1 MKKRINGQLI
11 RIAALAIVSTMLL
24 MAAVG
29 YRLFTGQIIDSLR
42 IQSQVIRQMTYREY
56 LPEKLAAAGV
66 NAEQDGLRI
75 TVITIDGVVL
85 YDTEGNAEQMED
97 HSSRPEVKEALL
109 QGEGWDIRQSA
120 TMAKN
125 TFYYAVKTE
134 EGLIL
139 RVARE
144 ADSIIRIFTE
154 GLPVIVIFVLI
165 VFGIC
170 VLFAHMLTAGLMK
183 PVREAAARLEKQEEV
198 ITYEEL
204 QPLVDTIRKQNESLL
219 ASVKIRQDFT
229 ANVSHELKT
238 PLTSIIGYA
247 ELIES
252 GMVEKTEDISH
263 FVTEIH
269 KSSNRLLTLINDIIR
284 LSELDA
290 EEKEEV
296 LERINLYDIVEAC
309 VGMLQI
315 NAERLHVKIS
325 MQGEAAYVYST
336 RQMMEELVY
345 NLCDNAIRYNK
356 EDGRVEV
363 SVWNRSGKVIL
374 TVKDNGIGI
383 PKEHQDR
390 IFERFYRV
398 DKGRSKSTG
407 GTGLGLAI
415 VKHILTK
422 HEAKIEL
429 DSEAGRGTQIK
440 IILTGISGDAV

>member
-1 MKKRINGQLI
+1 MRKKINLQLI
-11 RIAALAIVSTMLL
+11 LIAALAIMATLL
-24 MAAVG
+24 LLAAGG
-29 YRLFTGQIIDSLR
+29 YRLLTGQVIDGLR
-42 IQSQVIRQMTYREY
+42 TQAQVIRQLAADGRLTE
-56 LPEKLAAAGV
+56 ELAAAGLNIERDEIRV
-66 NAEQDGLRI
+66 
-75 TVITIDGVVL
+75 TVISAAGAVL
-85 YDTEGNAEQMED
+85 YDSEGSAERMAD
-97 HSSRPEVKEALL
+97 HSGRPEVEAALL
-109 QGEGWDIRQSA
+109 RGEGWDIRKSA
-120 TMAKN
+120 TLDKN
-125 TFYYAVKTE
+125 TFYYAIKTE
-134 EGLIL
+134 EGLLL

-144 ADSIIRIFTE
+144 ADSIFKIFTDV
-154 GLPVIVIFVLI
+154 LPAILFFAVA
-165 VFGIC
+165 VFAIC
-170 VLFAHMLTAGLMK
+170 VMLAHILTASLMK
-183 PVREAAARLEKQEEV
+183 PVREAATRLEKQEEV
-198 ITYEEL
+198 TTYEEL

-238 PLTSIIGYA
+238 PLTSIIGYT

-252 GMVEKTEDISH
+252 GMVEKAEDIAH
-263 FVTEIH
+263 FVAEIH

-284 LSELDA
+284 LSELDV

-296 LERINLYDIVEAC
+296 FERINLYEIVATC
-309 VGMLQI
+309 VSMLQI

-325 MQGEAAYVYST
+325 MQGEDAYVDST

-363 SVWNRSGKVIL
+363 SVWNRAGKVAL

-422 HEAKIEL
+422 HEAKLEL
-429 DSEAGRGTQIK
+429 DSEAGQGTQIR
-440 IILTGISGDAV
+440 IIL